1 MEDNKF
7 YAKNRHAKQAPVK
20 AVRKE
25 DKPVDKKFDTIPK
38 IEVKLNDIHNSVLLV
53 SPGTDIEKV
62 KKAYL
67 DRMKLKKIKW

>member
-1 MEDNKF
+1 MEDKKF
-7 YAKNRHAKQAPVK
+7 CAKNRHAKQAPVK

-25 DKPVDKKFDTIPK
+25 DKPVNKKVDTSPK
-38 IEVKLNDIHNSVLLV
+38 IEVKLNDSHNSVLFV

-67 DRMKLKKIKW
+67 ERMKLKKTKW